1 MSDEPPSQRED
12 FEIAIVCAL
21 PLEFSAVSLVF
32 DQFWDKQ
39 GDRYGKAVGDTNSYR
54 TGRIGKYNV
63 VLALLPHMG
72 KSNAAVAITSLRSSY
87 TRLRLALLVGICGG
101 VPRTGSGDEILLGD
115 VIISRTVVQYDFGRQ
130 YPDRFVRKETLDDN
144 LAKPNKDIR
153 SLLAL
158 LEDTFVK
165 EDLEERTA
173 FFLDKLQETDSQSAV
188 RDASRR
194 KRQAKYGY
202 PGAAEDKLFQ
212 PSYRHK
218 HHILPTC
225 ICKQCH
231 ERSDP
236 VCDEA
241 LDASCDDLGCD
252 GRFLVLREGLA
263 EKRGLEQDNDK
274 AAQAPAIFIGRVA
287 SGDMVM
293 KSGEDRDRI
302 AEKEGVI
309 AFEMEGAGIW
319 EEVPCLVV
327 KGVCDYS
334 DCHKNEKWQNFA
346 AATAASATKA
356 ILERYVQ
363 TDKTRE
369 RLVGEASPQ
378 RHWIVP
384 FGRNKDF
391 VGRESILAQLLER
404 IPPGVDEDD
413 CQRTAIEG
421 LGGVGKTQIALE
433 AAFRVRDE
441 HQDHSVFWVPAVDAT
456 SFENAYREI
465 GRQLKVEGIDED
477 KADVRS
483 LVKTALGHE
492 RAGSWLLIVDNA
504 DDIELLFG
512 NTETMAL
519 CDYLPFS
526 RKGSILF
533 TTRNHEA
540 VVRLDIPERN
550 VIIAAE
556 MSRAEAVELLQR
568 SLKGNQTRDTK
579 STTSLLDL
587 LANLPLAIKQ
597 ASAYMAKTGMSTTK
611 YLDYCRLSDKNLI
624 RLLSK
629 AFEDRGRYKSIRN
642 PVATTWL
649 ISFNHISRG
658 NQLAANYLRF
668 MCFLAEKEIPLSLLP
683 PVDDELEVAEAIGT
697 LKAYAFITEREES
710 SSFDIHRLVRLAMQN
725 WLDEEGE
732 REMCITEVIQRLAE
746 AFPFPRYENRDVWTK
761 YLPHAQTAL
770 EFREDSTDE
779 EAERRLLFNVAN
791 SHSILGKYQEAEQM
805 HRQTLELKEKVLG
818 KEHPDTLDTMNNLAL
833 VLDNRGKYEEAEH
846 MHRLAL
852 EGSMKV
858 LGKEHPDT
866 LSSMNNLAI
875 VLNSQG
881 KYEEAEQMH
890 RQTLELKEKVLG
902 REHSKTLDSINN
914 LALVLRRQGKYK
926 EAEQMHRQ
934 TLELMEKLLGKEHP
948 RTLDTMNNLA
958 NVLNGQGKYEEAE
971 QMHRQTLE
979 LKEKVLGKE
988 HPVTLN
994 SMNNLANVLDDQGK
1008 YGEAEQMH
1016 RQTLE
1021 LMEKVLGK
1029 ERPVTLNSMNNLA
1042 NVLDNQGKYEEAE
1055 QMHRRTLEPR
1065 ERMLGKE
1072 HPDTLDSMN
1081 NLANVLDNQ
1090 GKYGEAEQMHRQA
1103 LELMEEILGKE
1114 HPNTLDSMNSLALV
1128 LRHQGKY
1135 EEAEQIHRQTLEPR
1149 EKMLGKE
1156 HPDTLDSMN
1165 NLASVLQNQRKY
1177 EEAEQMHRQT
1187 LKLRDKVLGKEH
1199 PRTLN
1204 SMDNLAL
1211 VLRRQGK
1218 YEEAE
1223 QMHLLALEGYM
1234 KVLGKEHPDTLN
1246 SMYNLANVL
1255 DNQGRYEEAEQMH
1268 WRTLELKEKVLGKE
1282 HPRTLDSMDN
1292 LALVLDSQ
1300 GKYEE
1305 AERIRS
1311 RLKG

>member
-1 MSDEPPSQRED
+1 MSDEPPSRRED

-39 GDRYGKAVGDTNSYR
+39 GDRYGKATGDTNSYR

-165 EDLEERTA
+165 KDLEERTA
-173 FFLDKLQETDSQSAV
+173 FFLDKLQETDSQSAA

-218 HHILPTC
+218 HHSTSTLPTC

-231 ERSDP
+231 KRSDP

-334 DCHKNEKWQNFA
+334 DCHKTKKWQNFA

-369 RLVGEASPQ
+369 RLVGEAPPQ

-391 VGRESILAQLLER
+391 VGRESILTQLLER

-433 AAFRVRDE
+433 AAFQVRDE

-465 GRQLKVEGIDED
+465 GRQLKVAGIDED

-492 RAGSWLLIVDNA
+492 RAGRWLLIVDNA

-568 SLKGNQTRDTK
+568 SLRGNQTRDTK

-611 YLDYCRLSDKNLI
+611 YLDYCQLSDKNLI

-779 EAERRLLFNVAN
+779 EAEWRLLFNVAN

-805 HRQTLELKEKVLG
+805 HRQTLELKEKMLG
-818 KEHPDTLDTMNNLAL
+818 REHPDTLGSMNNLAL
-833 VLDNRGKYEEAEH
+833 VLDSRGKYEEAEH
-846 MHRLAL
+846 MHRQTL
-852 EGSMKV
+852 ELREKAQ
-858 LGKEHPDT
+858 GKEHPRILD
-866 LSSMNNLAI
+866 SIDNLAV
-875 VLNSQG
+875 VLYRQG

-890 RQTLELKEKVLG
+890 RQALEGYEKMLDKE
-902 REHSKTLDSINN
+902 HPDTLDSMNN
-914 LALVLRRQGKYK
+914 LALVLDSR
-926 EAEQMHRQ
+926 
-934 TLELMEKLLGKEHP
+934 
-948 RTLDTMNNLA
+948 
-958 NVLNGQGKYEEAE
+958 GKYEEAE

-988 HPVTLN
+988 HPATLS
-994 SMNNLANVLDDQGK
+994 SMNNLAIV
-1008 YGEAEQMH
+1008 
-1016 RQTLE
+1016 
-1021 LMEKVLGK
+1021 
-1029 ERPVTLNSMNNLA
+1029 LNS
-1042 NVLDNQGKYEEAE
+1042 QGKYEEAE
-1055 QMHRRTLEPR
+1055 QMYRQTLELK
-1065 ERMLGKE
+1065 ENVLGKE
-1072 HPDTLDSMN
+1072 HPDTLISMN
-1081 NLANVLDNQ
+1081 NLALVLD
-1090 GKYGEAEQMHRQA
+1090 
-1103 LELMEEILGKE
+1103 
-1114 HPNTLDSMNSLALV
+1114 S
-1128 LRHQGKY
+1128 
-1135 EEAEQIHRQTLEPR
+1135 
-1149 EKMLGKE
+1149 
-1156 HPDTLDSMN
+1156 
-1165 NLASVLQNQRKY
+1165 
-1177 EEAEQMHRQT
+1177 
-1187 LKLRDKVLGKEH
+1187 
-1199 PRTLN
+1199 
-1204 SMDNLAL
+1204 
-1211 VLRRQGK
+1211 QGK

-1223 QMHLLALEGYM
+1223 QMYRQTLEL
-1234 KVLGKEHPDTLN
+1234 KENVLGKGHPDTLN

-1255 DNQGRYEEAEQMH
+1255 DNQGRYEGAEQMH
-1268 WRTLELKEKVLGKE
+1268 RQALEGYMKVLGKE
-1282 HPRTLDSMDN
+1282 HPRTLDSMDNLASTLRRQGKHEEAEQMHRQALEGYMKVLGKEHPDTLISMNN

-1311 RLKG
+1311 RLKR

>member
-1 MSDEPPSQRED
+1 MSDEPPSRRED
-12 FEIAIVCAL
+12 FEIAIICAL

-32 DQFWDKQ
+32 DQFLDKQ
-39 GDRYGKAVGDTNSYR
+39 GDRYGKAAGDTNSYR

-158 LEDTFVK
+158 LEDSFVK

-173 FFLDKLQETDSQSAV
+173 IFLDKLQETDSQSAA
-188 RDASRR
+188 RNASRR

-212 PSYRHK
+212 PNYRHK

-225 ICKQCH
+225 TICKQCH

-241 LDASCDDLGCD
+241 RDASCDDLGCD
-252 GRFLVLREGLA
+252 ERFLVSREGLA

-309 AFEMEGAGIW
+309 AFEMEGAGVW

-334 DCHKNEKWQNFA
+334 DCHKNKKWQNFA

-363 TDKTRE
+363 ADKTRE
-369 RLVGEASPQ
+369 RLVEEAPPQ
-378 RHWIVP
+378 HHWIVP

-441 HQDHSVFWVPAVDAT
+441 HQGYYSVFWVPAVDAT

-465 GRQLKVEGIDED
+465 GRQLKVEGINED
-477 KADVRS
+477 KADVKS

-504 DDIELLFG
+504 DDVELLFG

-568 SLKGNQTRDTK
+568 NLKGSQTRDTE
-579 STTSLLDL
+579 STTCLLDF

-611 YLDYCRLSDKNLI
+611 YLNYCQSSDKNLI

-629 AFEDRGRYKSIRN
+629 DFEDRGRYKSIRN

-649 ISFNHISRG
+649 ISFDHISRD

-668 MCFLAEKEIPLSLLP
+668 VCFLAGKEIPLSLLP

-725 WLDEEGE
+725 WLGEEGE
-732 REMCITEVIQRLAE
+732 REECITKMIQRLAE
-746 AFPFPRYENRDVWTK
+746 AFPFPRHENRDVWTK
-761 YLPHAQTAL
+761 YLSHAQTAL

-779 EAERRLLFNVAN
+779 EAEWRLLFNVAE

-805 HRQTLELKEKVLG
+805 HRQALELKEKVLG
-818 KEHPDTLDTMNNLAL
+818 KEHPDTLNSMNSLAN
-833 VLDNRGKYEEAEH
+833 VLGNQGKYEETEQ
-846 MHRLAL
+846 MNRQTLKL
-852 EGSMKV
+852 KEKV
-858 LGKEHPDT
+858 LGKEH
-866 LSSMNNLAI
+866 L
-875 VLNSQG
+875 
-881 KYEEAEQMH
+881 
-890 RQTLELKEKVLG
+890 R
-902 REHSKTLDSINN
+902 TLDSMDN

-926 EAEQMHRQ
+926 EAEQMNRQALEGYMKVLGKEHPDTLISMSNLAVVLDSQGKYEKAEQMHRQTLKLREKALGKEHPETVSSMDGLALVLSSQRKYEKAEEMHRQ
-934 TLELMEKLLGKEHP
+934 TLELRGKALGKEHP
-948 RTLDTMNNLA
+948 RTLDSMDNLA
-958 NVLNGQGKYEEAE
+958 LVLRCQGKYEEAE
-971 QMHRQTLE
+971 RMHQ
-979 LKEKVLGKE
+979 
-988 HPVTLN
+988 
-994 SMNNLANVLDDQGK
+994 
-1008 YGEAEQMH
+1008 
-1016 RQTLE
+1016 
-1021 LMEKVLGK
+1021 
-1029 ERPVTLNSMNNLA
+1029 
-1042 NVLDNQGKYEEAE
+1042 
-1055 QMHRRTLEPR
+1055 
-1065 ERMLGKE
+1065 
-1072 HPDTLDSMN
+1072 
-1081 NLANVLDNQ
+1081 
-1090 GKYGEAEQMHRQA
+1090 QA
-1103 LELMEEILGKE
+1103 LDGYK
-1114 HPNTLDSMNSLALV
+1114 
-1128 LRHQGKY
+1128 
-1135 EEAEQIHRQTLEPR
+1135 
-1149 EKMLGKE
+1149 KMLGKE

-1165 NLASVLQNQRKY
+1165 NLA
-1177 EEAEQMHRQT
+1177 
-1187 LKLRDKVLGKEH
+1187 
-1199 PRTLN
+1199 
-1204 SMDNLAL
+1204 L
-1211 VLRRQGK
+1211 VLDNQGK

-1223 QMHLLALEGYM
+1223 HIHRQ
-1234 KVLGKEHPDTLN
+1234 
-1246 SMYNLANVL
+1246 
-1255 DNQGRYEEAEQMH
+1255 
-1268 WRTLELKEKVLGKE
+1268 TLELKEKVLGKE
-1282 HPRTLDSMDN
+1282 HPRTLDSMNNLALALDSQRKYEEAEQIYRHTLELKEKVLGKEHPRTLDGMDN
-1292 LALVLDSQ
+1292 LALMLRRQ

-1305 AERIRS
+1305 AEQIHRQVLDGYMKILGKEHPRTLDSVNNLARVLDSQRKYKEAERIRS
-1311 RLKG
+1311 CLTEG